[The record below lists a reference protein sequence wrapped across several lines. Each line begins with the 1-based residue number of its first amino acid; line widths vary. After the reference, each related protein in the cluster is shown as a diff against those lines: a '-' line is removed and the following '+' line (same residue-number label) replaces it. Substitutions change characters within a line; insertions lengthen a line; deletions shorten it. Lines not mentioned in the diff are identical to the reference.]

1 MNNLSDLENR
11 LARLETR
18 LVRGFR
24 ELGVDVMNVTTNPV
38 VDTERRVIS
47 LTSLDVPLAQLTKI
61 VLDAGGTPGYSSF
74 TVEYNGVKI
83 LYI

>member
-1 MNNLSDLENR
+1 VSNLSDLENR

-47 LTSLDVPLAQLTKI
+47 LTSLDVPVSQLTKI
-61 VLDAGGTPGYSSF
+61 VLDAGLNPGYSQY

-83 LYI
+83 LSI